1 MENNNLIPHEEEFVV
16 NEKEEKELT
25 KEQSLKLLENSFEMY
40 EMSRREAIE
49 ERKKRV
55 DKYGNKIYSDQST
68 KETIELMDTMQ
79 EDIIR
84 QYLQLGGSIEKLNE
98 IRSKKSKIDR
108 KRITEAIQNIEEN
121 RENKSKIEEIREK
134 QAKRREKRNEKL
146 KSAEKDAGIIY
157 DKPLNA
163 EDYVQEEENIV
174 YKEPRLLGKE
184 QDEQKKDKVED
195 YIEKTSFDIPI
206 PAEIKEKDA
215 STYNEVKQK
224 ANYDTVSLPS
234 NGECYKNKTKEI
246 KVSHLVAYDEN
257 LIMSPSLY
265 QNGTFLDHILKNKI
279 LDDINPDDLIQGDR
293 DAIIIWLRAG
303 AYGNEY
309 PIRMT
314 DDKTGKE
321 FETVVDLSQLKFK
334 KFNLKGDEDG
344 YFDFTLPVS
353 KDIIKFR
360 FLTNGDAK
368 KLEKMRDAENEAEN
382 VTKIKNYIREVRGF
396 IENSDKFDE
405 SEAKNALDALLITE
419 EEIYDK
425 YENLPETYYTHDLTN
440 RLIMSTVSVNG
451 ISDRKYVS
459 NYIVNMNLRDAS
471 AYRKYIVENE
481 PGIDYNIKVKRP
493 DSLGGGYIDTFL
505 QLDQFIFVY

>member
-1 MENNNLIPHEEEFVV
+1 MENKNLIPRDDELEV
-16 NEKEEKELT
+16 NKEKQEELT

-49 ERKKRV
+49 ERNKRV

-84 QYLQLGGSIEKLNE
+84 QYLQLGGSIETLNA
-98 IRSKKSKIDR
+98 IRAKKSKIDR
-108 KRITEAIQNIEEN
+108 NRIANAIQNIEEN
-121 RENKSKIEEIREK
+121 HEKNSKIEDIREK
-134 QAKRREKRNEKL
+134 QAKRREKRNERL
-146 KSAEKDAGIIY
+146 KSSEEEGGIIY
-157 DKPLNA
+157 DKPLKA
-163 EDYVQEEENIV
+163 EDYEQKDENVV
-174 YKEPRLLGKE
+174 YKAPRLLGEE
-184 QDEQKKDKVED
+184 QPEQKKDNVEE
-195 YIEKTSFDIPI
+195 YVEKTSFDIPT

-334 KFNLKGDEDG
+334 KFNLKGDEEG
-344 YFDFTLPVS
+344 YFDFTLPNS

-360 FLTNGDAK
+360 FLTNGDVK
-368 KLEKMRDAENEAEN
+368 KLEKMREAENESEN
-382 VTKIKNYIREVRGF
+382 VTRIKDYIREVRQF
-396 IENSDKFDE
+396 IENSNKFNEND
-405 SEAKNALDALLITE
+405 AKNALDALLITE
-419 EEIYDK
+419 EEVYDK
-425 YENLPETYYTHDLTN
+425 YEDVPDTYYTHDLTN

-451 ISDRKYVS
+451 IRDRKYVS
-459 NYIVNMNLRDAS
+459 NYIVNMNLRDA
-471 AYRKYIVENE
+471 AALRKYIVENE

-493 DSLGGGYIDTFL
+493 DGLGGGYIDTFL

>member
-1 MENNNLIPHEEEFVV
+1 MENKNLE
-16 NEKEEKELT
+16 NKEVESEGIS
-25 KEQSLKLLENSFEMY
+25 KEQQLKMLENSFEMY
-40 EMSRREAIE
+40 EMSRREAID
-49 ERKKRV
+49 ERSKRK
-55 DKYGNKIYSDQST
+55 DKYGNPIFSQQST

-79 EDIIR
+79 EDVIR
-84 QYLQLGGSIEKLNE
+84 QYLQLGGKIETLEAIRTKKPKL
-98 IRSKKSKIDR
+98 DR
-108 KRITEAIQNIEEN
+108 KRIADAIQNAESNEQ
-121 RENKSKIEEIREK
+121 KSEEINKIRER
-134 QAKRREKRNEKL
+134 QEKRREQRHEKKENYEFEVKEDSGIDL
-146 KSAEKDAGIIY
+146 EQYKVKMTAVKEKDDNG
-157 DKPLNA
+157 
-163 EDYVQEEENIV
+163 
-174 YKEPRLLGKE
+174 
-184 QDEQKKDKVED
+184 
-195 YIEKTSFDIPI
+195 IEKYVEKQVYDIPE

-224 ANYDTVSLPS
+224 ATYDTVSLPS
-234 NGECYKNKTKEI
+234 HGECYKNKTKEL

-257 LIMSPSLY
+257 LILSPSLY
-265 QNGTFLDHILKNKI
+265 RNGTFLDHILKNKI

-303 AYGNEY
+303 GYGNEY

-344 YFDFTLPVS
+344 YFDFILPAS

-360 FLTNGDAK
+360 FLTNGDVK
-368 KLEKMRDAENEAEN
+368 KLEKMREDENLAEK
-382 VTKIKNYIREVRGF
+382 VTSIKNNIREIRTF
-396 IENSDKFDE
+396 IEDSEKFGETD
-405 SEAKNALDALLITE
+405 AKNALEGLAITE
-419 EEIYDK
+419 DEIYDK
-425 YENLPETYYTHDLTN
+425 FEDTPETYYTHDLTN

-451 ISDRKYVS
+451 IKDRKYVT
-459 NYIVNMNLRDAS
+459 NYVVNMNLKDAS
-471 AYRKYIVENE
+471 EYRKYIIENE